1 MEGYLDFSV
10 GKENGRVYRELK
22 NGRVYRLLRKKMEAY
37 TEKQRMDR
45 VYRLLCRERK
55 WKSIQRSKELEGYI
69 DFSVEKEHGGVH
81 REATN
86 GRVYRLLCRE
96 RKWKSIQRSKELEGI

>member
-1 MEGYLDFSV
+1 MEEYTEKQRMEGYIDFSV
-10 GKENGRVYRELK
+10 GKENGRVYREAK
-22 NGRVYRLLRKKMEAY
+22 NW
-37 TEKQRMDR
+37 R
-45 VYRLLCRERK
+45 VYRLLCRER
-55 WKSIQRSKELEGYI
+55 
-69 DFSVEKEHGGVH
+69 HGRVH